1 MKKKYISPSCL
12 ITDIHV
18 EQALLSGSTSVT
30 IGVDEDGSQVGSELT
45 NKKEN
50 GFGSSPWD
58 NMGETGNF

>member
-12 ITDIHV
+12 VTEIYV
-18 EQALLSGSTSVT
+18 EQVMLAGS
-30 IGVDEDGSQVGSELT
+30 IGMEEEGTELGSELT

>member
-12 ITDIHV
+12 VTEIYV
-18 EQALLSGSTSVT
+18 EQAVLAGST
-30 IGVDEDGSQVGSELT
+30 IRLDEEGTQLGSELT
-45 NKKEN
+45 NKKEA

>member
-12 ITDIHV
+12 VTEIYV
-18 EQALLSGSTSVT
+18 EQVLAGS
-30 IGVDEDGSQVGSELT
+30 IGMDEEGSELGNELT